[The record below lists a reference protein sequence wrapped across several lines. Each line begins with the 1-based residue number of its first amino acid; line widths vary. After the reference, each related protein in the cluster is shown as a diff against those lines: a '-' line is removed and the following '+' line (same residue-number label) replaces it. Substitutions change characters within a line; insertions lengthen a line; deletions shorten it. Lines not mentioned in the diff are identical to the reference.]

1 VEYVYIENLSVR
13 ETYYITQFLPYYNV
27 LKKGYSSLGYKHT
40 EITKKMLREL
50 ALNRKHSD
58 KTKALISKALVGS
71 NNPFFNKNHSTESK
85 LRIIEAKSAY
95 PVYIYNSFK
104 ILLVIYP
111 SVKTLAKLIN
121 ANHKTIVSFLKNG
134 SLFRGEWYFSNLP
147 FNINEKPIISK
158 WSVEQSSLDTKTLT
172 LTYRGAPGLILEMI
186 NSSHIKKAI
195 FVYKISPEGSKEF
208 IRKFDGVTQAQQELN
223 INHDVI
229 KKNAKIN
236 RIFKGFIFSYE
247 RLFD

>member
-1 VEYVYIENLSVR
+1 
-13 ETYYITQFLPYYNV
+13 
-27 LKKGYSSLGYKHT
+27 
-40 EITKKMLREL
+40 
-50 ALNRKHSD
+50 
-58 KTKALISKALVGS
+58 
-71 NNPFFNKNHSTESK
+71 
-85 LRIIEAKSAY
+85 
-95 PVYIYNSFK
+95 
-104 ILLVIYP
+104 
-111 SVKTLAKLIN
+111 
-121 ANHKTIVSFLKNG
+121 
-134 SLFRGEWYFSNLP
+134 
-147 FNINEKPIISK
+147 
-158 WSVEQSSLDTKTLT
+158 
-172 LTYRGAPGLILEMI
+172 MI